1 MSEEQTIEERLQ
13 RLEEI
18 VILPEQTL
26 ADVVGINYLTIQE
39 ALTRIGD
46 FVYNQQTAYEYF
58 LSELAELISPQYQ
71 RVQKETEQPDVER
84 NFKVIQG
91 EKETHDPTS
100 LA

>member
-26 ADVVGINYLTIQE
+26 ADVLGITYLTIQE

-58 LSELAELISPQYQ
+58 LSEIAELISPQYQ
-71 RVQKETEQPDVER
+71 RIQKDSEEIDIER
-84 NFKVIQG
+84 NFKIIQG
-91 EKETHDPTS
+91 EKETDPPS
-100 LA
+100 LG

>member
-1 MSEEQTIEERLQ
+1 MSEDQSIEARLH

-58 LSELAELISPQYQ
+58 LSEIAELISPQYQ
-71 RVQKETEQPDVER
+71 RIQKDTEEIDIER
-84 NFKVIQG
+84 NFKIIQG
-91 EKETHDPTS
+91 EKETDPPS

>member
-1 MSEEQTIEERLQ
+1 MTEKQTTEERLQ

-46 FVYNQQTAYEYF
+46 FVYNQQTAY
-58 LSELAELISPQYQ
+58 
-71 RVQKETEQPDVER
+71 
-84 NFKVIQG
+84 
-91 EKETHDPTS
+91 
-100 LA
+100 

>member
-1 MSEEQTIEERLQ
+1 MTEKQTTEERLQ

-46 FVYNQQTAYEYF
+46 FVHDQQTAYEYF

-71 RVQKETEQPDVER
+71 RLPKETEQPDVER
-84 NFKVIQG
+84 NFKIIQG
-91 EKETHDPTS
+91 EGETDNPPS

>member
-58 LSELAELISPQYQ
+58 LSEIAELISPQYQ
-71 RVQKETEQPDVER
+71 RIQKDSEEIDIER
-84 NFKVIQG
+84 NFKIIQG
-91 EKETHDPTS
+91 EKETDPPS
-100 LA
+100 LG

>member
-58 LSELAELISPQYQ
+58 LSEIAELISPQYQ
-71 RVQKETEQPDVER
+71 RIQKDSEEIDIER
-84 NFKVIQG
+84 NFKIIQG
-91 EKETHDPTS
+91 EKETDPPS

>member
-1 MSEEQTIEERLQ
+1 MSEDQTIEERLQ

-18 VILPEQTL
+18 VLLPEQTL

-58 LSELAELISPQYQ
+58 LSEIAELISPQYQ
-71 RVQKETEQPDVER
+71 RIQKDSEETDIER
-84 NFKVIQG
+84 NFKIIQG
-91 EKETHDPTS
+91 EKETAPPS

>member
-26 ADVVGINYLTIQE
+26 ADVVGINYLTIQD

-58 LSELAELISPQYQ
+58 LSEIAELISPQYQ
-71 RVQKETEQPDVER
+71 RIQKDSEEIDIER
-84 NFKVIQG
+84 NFKIIQG
-91 EKETHDPTS
+91 EKETDPPS

>member
-58 LSELAELISPQYQ
+58 LSKGTKPRSYHFQ
-71 RVQKETEQPDVER
+71 QKGV
-84 NFKVIQG
+84 
-91 EKETHDPTS
+91 
-100 LA
+100 